1 MSPSIFNQLTTRKT
15 LRQAFE
21 RVRDRAGCPGAD
33 GMSVHDFA
41 MDLET
46 ELGRLEDRLLRRRY
60 RPFPLLRF
68 AVGKRSGGVRHL
80 CVPTVRD
87 RVAQTAALLVTQDLF
102 EAEFEESR
110 SLRRNRTSR
119 FQPRRGDGI

>member
-1 MSPSIFNQLTTRKT
+1 MPDTQTLTAMFSQLTSRKT

-21 RVRDRAGCPGAD
+21 RVRENAGCRGAD

-41 MDLET
+41 ADLET

-60 RPFPLLRF
+60 RPFPLLGF
-68 AVGKRSGGVRHL
+68 SVHKRSGGVRHL

-102 EAEFEESR
+102 EAEFEES
-110 SLRRNRTSR
+110 
-119 FQPRRGDGI
+119 GK